1 MAPARDLEVGI
12 AAIQAGADAV
22 YIGAPEFGA
31 RQAAGN
37 SLSDIAELVNYAHR
51 FGVQVLVTLNTLLHE
66 DEYPRA
72 CALAHELYKVGVDAL
87 IIQDLNLLNYDL
99 PPIRLHASTQCDNRT
114 PEQVLHLQQLGFR
127 RVVLARELSIKEIQE
142 ISNAI
147 QSYTTLHNTI
157 PPYTTLHNTIPP
169 YTTLHHTTPCLE
181 LEAFVHGALCVSYSG
196 RCYLSEVL
204 MERSAN
210 RGCCAQPCRQRYDLI
225 DKDGNEI
232 LDIHGEPIHQRYL
245 LSLQDMDRSMHL
257 AELIEAGVTTFKI
270 EGRLKDRDYVT
281 NIVAYYRQLIDKL
294 IDSHPEYQTASI
306 RSSYEY
312 SFTPNPEKTFHRG
325 QTDYF
330 LHGRS
335 ANMAN
340 WETPKS
346 TGEKIGKVVA
356 TRHNAICVQLA
367 HGITLH
373 NGDGICYGDKGF
385 AINRIEG
392 DWIYPNLQS
401 PIANSQYP
409 LAKRPLPNSPK
420 GVQYPIANSPQGV
433 QYPIGG
439 TPSNSA
445 ASNSPKGVQYPKV
458 GTTLY
463 RNLDNEFL
471 RSLRAERRMPVAIRF
486 QAVPEGYRLT
496 IGEQTAIF
504 ETEHQTASNPERAL
518 QTIIQQLSKLGD
530 TDFTAKDIQVLDYE
544 TPCSDTFPYFIPISQ
559 LNQWRREVIASNSP
573 KGVQYPIAN
582 SPKGVQYPIAAH
594 AASNSTASYHLQRS
608 DLQAKPIYSE
618 ASYPLMTCKYCILH
632 ELGHCRKI
640 NPMPNEPRYLRL
652 QNGTILSLEFD
663 CKNCEMR
670 IKKLH

>member
-37 SLSDIAELVNYAHR
+37 SLSDIAELVQYAHR

-127 RVVLARELSIKEIQE
+127 RVVLARELSLNQIREIYHATQH
-142 ISNAI
+142 
-147 QSYTTLHNTI
+147 YTKLHN
-157 PPYTTLHNTIPP
+157 
-169 YTTLHHTTPCLE
+169 TTPCLE

-392 DWIYPNLQS
+392 DWIYPSTTLHHTTQHYTTLH
-401 PIANSQYP
+401 Q
-409 LAKRPLPNSPK
+409 
-420 GVQYPIANSPQGV
+420 
-433 QYPIGG
+433 
-439 TPSNSA
+439 
-445 ASNSPKGVQYPKV
+445 PKV

-530 TDFTAKDIQVLDYE
+530 TDFTAKEIQVLDYE

-559 LNQWRREVIASNSP
+559 LNQWRREVIASL
-573 KGVQYPIAN
+573 

-594 AASNSTASYHLQRS
+594 AASNSTASLSPKGVQYPL
-608 DLQAKPIYSE
+608 PNSE
-618 ASYPLMTCKYCILH
+618 TSSPLMTCKYCILH

-663 CKNCEMR
+663 CKRCEMK
-670 IKKLH
+670 INLDSKH